1 MHVLMLFVGDCV
13 YMEENDWRKE
23 YVLNE
28 TGRIWQGSSRYNFG
42 KPWNCGQ
49 VWLKAM
55 HLVLIIT
62 ES

>member
-42 KPWNCGQ
+42 KPWNFGQ
-49 VWLKAM
+49 VSNACVDHHK
-55 HLVLIIT
+55 I
-62 ES
+62 